1 MVDSRARPTPQH
13 ESQDTETV
21 LRAEI
26 QQLKGTLA
34 VTRAEM
40 QTLRTRASEVR
51 AASVAK
57 MKRLQRMESESAN
70 KREAALSERLEG
82 ELAAARKET
91 EDLKREAGDARAD
104 ADEANARRR
113 EESEKAQAREAV
125 LSERL
130 NEARKRDAEAAVE
143 IARLNVEK
151 AVLKRELYLQGLAG
165 DGSGAPGDAS
175 KQVKRELQ
183 EGLGWAF
190 ERN

>member
-1 MVDSRARPTPQH
+1 MDSRARPTLQH
-13 ESQDTETV
+13 EPQDTETV

-26 QQLKGTLA
+26 QQLKGTLT
-34 VTRAEM
+34 VTRTRM
-40 QTLRTRASEVR
+40 QKLRTRADDAR
-51 AASVAK
+51 AAAAK
-57 MKRLQRMESESAN
+57 SKRLQRIESESA
-70 KREAALSERLEG
+70 KEREAALSERLEG

-91 EDLKREAGDARAD
+91 EDLKGEAGDARAN

-113 EESEKAQAREAV
+113 EESEQAQAREAV